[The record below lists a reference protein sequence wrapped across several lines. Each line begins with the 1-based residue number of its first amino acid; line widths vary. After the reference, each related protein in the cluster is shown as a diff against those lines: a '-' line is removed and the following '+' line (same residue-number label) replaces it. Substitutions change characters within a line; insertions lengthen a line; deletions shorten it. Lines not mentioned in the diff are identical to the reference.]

1 MYFNKTILILEDHLL
16 TLSKLLERLYKLE
29 GDQPNEL
36 SVIVLTNGQQV
47 QDYINSNPKA
57 SFDIALIDY
66 DDKLGRTFHILE
78 IERFGAEK
86 IIGISSVPKW
96 NTEAEKRGVKRVVLK
111 DYSHLDD
118 FADKVVEEIESM
130 LRQMPVGQDI

>member
-1 MYFNKTILILEDHLL
+1 MYFNKTILILEDNLKV
-16 TLSKLLERLYKLE
+16 LSKLLDKLYVLE
-29 GDQPNEL
+29 GDQSNEL

-57 SFDIALIDY
+57 EFDIALIDY
-66 DDKLGRTFHILE
+66 DDKLGKTFHILE

-96 NTEAEKRGVKRVVLK
+96 NEEARKRGVKRIILK
-111 DYSHLDD
+111 DYLRMDE
-118 FADKVVEEIESM
+118 FADKVVQEIAEM
-130 LRQMPVGQDI
+130 IR

>member
-1 MYFNKTILILEDHLL
+1 MYFNKTILILEDNLQV
-16 TLSKLLERLYKLE
+16 LSKLLDRLYKLE
-29 GDQPNEL
+29 GEQPNEL
-36 SVIVLTNGQQV
+36 SIIVLTNGQQV

-96 NTEAEKRGVKRVVLK
+96 NLEAEKRGVKRLILK
-111 DYSHLDD
+111 DYAKLDE
-118 FADKVVEEIESM
+118 FADEVTKEVEDMIRKVNLS
-130 LRQMPVGQDI
+130 D